1 MQLPTSESNTAMKRE
16 KKRTLSLPTNPD
28 DIVEKEDE
36 LLSTMQALIQEAQNA
51 LQSPIRYK

>member
-1 MQLPTSESNTAMKRE
+1 MKRE